1 MCLTIDDLFPLY
13 PRISPVSQ
21 TDRAIACVVWV
32 AGRVWQYT
40 IRFYL
45 FFCFVSLCHGASS
58 STFQFSFRIFGEW
71 NIIYMFL
78 SFSVFIYF
86 YHFQISAVK
95 MTKKKKGIFSYIRD
109 CNVSF
114 EEFLF
119 ISKFYSCCIVFYVC
133 CSLLERNKILSIFR
147 NFDFFR

>member
-58 STFQFSFRIFGEW
+58 STFQFSFRTFGEW

-78 SFSVFIYF
+78 SFFVFIYF
-86 YHFQISAVK
+86 CHFQISAVK
-95 MTKKKKGIFSYIRD
+95 MTKKKKGIFSYIRFFWRI
-109 CNVSF
+109 SF
-114 EEFLF
+114 YFEILFLL
-119 ISKFYSCCIVFYVC
+119 YSFLC
-133 CSLLERNKILSIFR
+133 LLLAFR
-147 NFDFFR
+147 KE